1 MSFEFLNIKNKSSY
15 ILFLV
20 ISVYFLDFITGYKLS
35 HIFILNTNETTNYNN
50 LWSLLTYPL
59 KFTSFASLLI
69 FMFAMGIISKKLE
82 RVYKSN
88 IIPFVYLLI
97 VLCHSTLFTL
107 IYSNSKQFVSG
118 TDGLSFFIITLYFL
132 LNKNQRLTI
141 ASFVFNVNKVV
152 IGAIISLWVFAQ
164 LLNYYAYE
172 ENFVLNSFF
181 LAGFGTL
188 NALVVY
194 FQIYLIK
201 KLKSKRKVVAQQREK
216 VFDELEHSHSYSKFS
231 ESNMRVNQVKYKN
244 EEPNIFTGNSYSDE
258 EKMNDILD
266 KINSFGYDSLTFTEQ
281 NFLKE
286 YSKRI

>member
-20 ISVYFLDFITGYKLS
+20 LSVYFLDLITGYKLS
-35 HIFILNTNETTNYNN
+35 SIFILNTYETTNYNN
-50 LWSLLTYPL
+50 LWSLVTYPL

-69 FMFAMGIISKKLE
+69 FIFAMGIVSKKLE

-97 VLCHSTLFTL
+97 ILCHSTLFAL
-107 IYSNSKQFVSG
+107 IYSNSTQFVSG
-118 TDGLSFFIITLYFL
+118 TDGISFFIIALYFL

-164 LLNYYAYE
+164 TLNYYAYG

-201 KLKSKRKVVAQQREK
+201 KLKNRKNVIVPQAEK
-216 VFDELEHSHSYSKFS
+216 VFDELEHSHSYSAYN
-231 ESNMRVNQVKYKN
+231 ESNMRLNQVKYKN
-244 EEPNIFTGNSYSDE
+244 EELSIFTGNPP
-258 EKMNDILD
+258 
-266 KINSFGYDSLTFTEQ
+266 G
-281 NFLKE
+281 
-286 YSKRI
+286 